1 VKLQLIRN
9 ATLKLDYA
17 GRTVLIDP
25 YFAPKYSQPTF
36 AGRSANPLVELPLDI
51 DDILDGVELVIVSH
65 LHEDH
70 FDSVAAEHVPK
81 HLPIFCQP
89 GDEGEIREAGFTDVT
104 ELTDRARWE
113 GLMLT
118 RREGSHGL
126 GSVIDEMGS
135 VMGFSLEARGE
146 PSIYWAGDTVL
157 YPPVADVIHKTKPDI
172 VITHSCGARW
182 DGDLHRH
189 GCRGN
194 DCSVRNFK
202 HVGRDCHPYGGARS
216 RDDQPAGSASRRRGA
231 RHFCVK
237 TSDTGG
243 WRCSGAGSNLLNR
256 AIPADF
262 VAVKSFGRAL
272 AWLLCEFLKPVSW
285 QRLPLPWGIIICAE
299 KGLSQIF

>member
-172 VITHSCGARW
+172 IITHSCGARW
-182 DGDLHRH
+182 DGDLIVMDAEETIAV
-189 GCRGN
+189 CETSST
-194 DCSVRNFK
+194 SVVIATHMEALDHATISRQDLRTPPRRAAFLRQNF
-202 HVGRDCHPYGGARS
+202 
-216 RDDQPAGSASRRRGA
+216 
-231 RHFCVK
+231 
-237 TSDTGG
+237 
-243 WRCSGAGSNLLNR
+243 
-256 AIPADF
+256 
-262 VAVKSFGRAL
+262 
-272 AWLLCEFLKPVSW
+272 
-285 QRLPLPWGIIICAE
+285 
-299 KGLSQIF
+299 